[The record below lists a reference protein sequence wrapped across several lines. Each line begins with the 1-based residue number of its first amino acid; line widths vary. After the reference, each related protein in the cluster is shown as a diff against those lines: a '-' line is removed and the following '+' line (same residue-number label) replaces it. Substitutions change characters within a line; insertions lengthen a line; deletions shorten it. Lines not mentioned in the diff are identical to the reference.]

1 MKPNIIVYERSRGD
15 NYNRQTLRMET
26 TVGENDDPIVV
37 LDLLRAT
44 VNAELGIPND
54 DLKEEY
60 KKLVD
65 KKREI
70 EREVDNL
77 NCQLAQAKEF
87 WERAKTFFQKQ
98 GLTLPPDDDIPF

>member
-1 MKPNIIVYERSRGD
+1 MKPNIIVYERSKGD

-65 KKREI
+65 KKRDL
-70 EREVDNL
+70 EREIDSL
-77 NCQLAQAKEF
+77 NYQLTQAALR
-87 WERAKTFFQKQ
+87 WEKAKTFFQKQ